1 MSSSNLSLTQTGSF
15 TAAISSVTFG
25 ATTRDPYFY
34 STSLTTPNDVTIS
47 GTLNTSG
54 SAITATGAARLLLAS
69 GANVTGGATFT
80 ASGISTAGPAN
91 ATVQPTVVLTGA
103 STTLAGNLTAYDLR
117 VASGGSLYLPA
128 GRTITAP
135 SSSVQVL
142 VGGTLTGAGTI
153 AGPLQN
159 RGTVAPG
166 DNAAGSIVGTLT
178 AASYRQE
185 STGTTAIQLSS
196 GGNDA
201 IVTTG
206 TTATYV
212 DGIVAI
218 TRLGGFTPASGA
230 IVTVVSSP
238 TASSNAS
245 VALSAATTDDLLSSH
260 FGPPT
265 VSAKNVVV
273 SLGATVPGAP
283 GLTLVAGPASI
294 SATVAAPTS
303 DGGAAITNYRVS
315 CSPDCGGNHDSATAG
330 VVALTG
336 LTPGTPYTVSVIA
349 QNSSGDSTATTKI
362 ATPNVVVVPLATVT
376 PSTTKLVITTAG
388 TFKAVCRYNVALVK
402 TCAVTAKSAKG
413 VVLATGKAVT
423 LLAGASA
430 VTETLTLNAAGVTAA
445 KAAGGVTVVLSAT
458 ITPVTGGPVTA
469 TSSLVV
475 VNKSIK
481 VTLLGNVL
489 FASNSAVLSPAGK
502 AALIK
507 VARQIQG
514 AKSLECDGHTAKTGN
529 TAGEMKLGL
538 QRATVA
544 CAYIKAEIKVLKLKP
559 ILKYV
564 VKSYGSTRPVSKTNP
579 ALNRRVE
586 FIVSN

>member
-1 MSSSNLSLTQTGSF
+1 VTTTGLLSLSPGDVIGGSATLTGAGITTTG
-15 TAAISSVTFG
+15 TAASV
-25 ATTRDPYFY
+25 A
-34 STSLTTPNDVTIS
+34 
-47 GTLNTSG
+47 
-54 SAITATGAARLLLAS
+54 
-69 GANVTGGATFT
+69 
-80 ASGISTAGPAN
+80 
-91 ATVQPTVVLTGA
+91 PTVVLTGA
-103 STTLAGNLTAYDLR
+103 TSSLAANLTANDLR
-117 VASGGSLYLPA
+117 VGATGSLYLPA

-135 SSSVQVL
+135 SQPVQVQA
-142 VGGTLTGAGTI
+142 GGLLTGAGTI

-245 VALSAATTDDLLSSH
+245 VSVSASTTDDLLSGH

-265 VSAKNVVV
+265 VSVKNVVV

-294 SATVAAPTS
+294 SATVTAPAS
-303 DGGAAITNYRVS
+303 NGGATITNYRVS
-315 CSPDCGGNHDSATAG
+315 CSPDCGGNHDSATVG

-349 QNSSGDSTATTKI
+349 HNSAGDSAATTKI
-362 ATPNVVVVPLATVT
+362 ATPNAVVVPLATVT
-376 PSTTKLVITTAG
+376 PSTTKLVITTGG

-423 LLAGASA
+423 VLAGASA
-430 VTETLTLNAAGVTAA
+430 VTETLTLNAAGVAAA
-445 KAAGGVTVVLSAT
+445 KAAGGVSVVLSAT
-458 ITPVTGGPVTA
+458 ITPVTGGPLTA

-489 FASNSAVLSPAGK
+489 FSSNSAVLSPAGK

-507 VARQIQG
+507 VAKQIQG
-514 AKSLECDGHTAKTGN
+514 AKQLECDGHTAKTGN

-544 CAYIKAEIKVLKLKP
+544 CGYIKAEITLLKLKP
-559 ILKYV
+559 IGKYV
-564 VKSYGSTRPVSKTNP
+564 VKSYGSTRPVSKTNQ